1 MDPSPNEAL
10 VLLSG
15 GIDSAACAAFLKD
28 RTDNLRAIFFDY
40 GQLGR
45 KQEEHAACAIA
56 AHLRVP
62 LTIVRCAGG
71 KAKNAGLIPGRNAC
85 LIFLA
90 LMETQMQSG
99 IIALGVHSGTRY
111 WDCGPQFMASVQQVI
126 DGYTDGRIRVS
137 SPFLSWTKRDVWEFC
152 KGSNVPL
159 ELTYS
164 CERGC
169 RQPCGFC
176 DSCRDLEMLYAC

>member
-1 MDPSPNEAL
+1 M
-10 VLLSG
+10 LLSG

-28 RTDNLRAIFFDY
+28 RTHKQRAIFFDY
-40 GQLGR
+40 GQLSQ
-45 KQEEHAACAIA
+45 KQEEQAACALA
-56 AHLRVP
+56 AHFQIP
-62 LTIVRCAGG
+62 LTIVKCAGA
-71 KAKNAGLIPGRNAC
+71 KTKNAGLILGRNAC

-99 IIALGVHSGTRY
+99 LIALGVHSGTRY
-111 WDCGPQFMASVQQVI
+111 WDCGPQFIAAVQQVI
-126 DGYTDGRIRVS
+126 DGYTDGRIRLS
-137 SPFLSWTKRDVWEFC
+137 SPFLDWTKHEVWEFC
-152 KGSNVPL
+152 KSNNVPL

-169 RQPCGFC
+169 PQPCGLC